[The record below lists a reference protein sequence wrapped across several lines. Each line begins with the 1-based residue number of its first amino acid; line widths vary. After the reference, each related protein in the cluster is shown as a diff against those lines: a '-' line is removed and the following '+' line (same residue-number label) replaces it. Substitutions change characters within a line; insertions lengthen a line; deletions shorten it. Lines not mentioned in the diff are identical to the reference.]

1 MTRPKP
7 RLSTALLN
15 ASLDSIRQDRGEPP
29 WSDNVVVSDEFTVN
43 AIYQSPGTANDRHYH
58 IRDECWYVAKGEI
71 IWHFEGG
78 RDVHARAGDFVFAP
92 KNTFHLI
99 EPVGDGPSI
108 RIGVGVTGEPHRHE
122 RD

>member
-1 MTRPKP
+1 MARTKP
-7 RLSTALLN
+7 RLTAALLST
-15 ASLDSIRQDRGEPP
+15 SLGSIQQDRGEPP
-29 WSDNVVVSDEFTVN
+29 WSDRVAVGDEFTVS
-43 AIYQSPGTANDRHYH
+43 AICQSPGTANDRHYH
-58 IRDECWYVAKGEI
+58 IRDECWYVANGEI

-78 RDVHARAGDFVFAP
+78 CDVHARAGDFVFAP

-108 RIGVGVTGEPHRHE
+108 RIAVGVTGEPHRHE